1 MGSARPLTERGERS
15 YGRQDVRQPG
25 SAGGAG
31 VREALREEIP
41 TEHQAQILNPA
52 MQHLP
57 AREAIPRAEV
67 VGAEDLEGGE
77 RHVFFDLGGKECQR
91 PPTGPK
97 VLAIADILRSEP
109 YQFQH
114 RRRCASDN
122 AGKVTDVK
130 HRQTHRPRQL
140 FPDDLFLDLKRP
152 LNQTLPMGI
161 DISFDL
167 GPGPN
172 GRIRGFRG

>member
-1 MGSARPLTERGERS
+1 MEIALSRWLTVC
-15 YGRQDVRQPG
+15 QIQ
-25 SAGGAG
+25 GGDPDRTSSSDPKPNDA
-31 VREALREEIP
+31 A
-41 TEHQAQILNPA
+41 
-52 MQHLP
+52 P
-57 AREAIPRAEV
+57 ARQGSYTPS
-67 VGAEDLEGGE
+67 AEDLEGGE
-77 RHVFFDLGGKECQR
+77 RHGFVDLGGKECQR

-122 AGKVTDVK
+122 AGEVTDVK

-152 LNQTLPMGI
+152 LNQTLPTGI
-161 DISFDL
+161 DISF
-167 GPGPN
+167 
-172 GRIRGFRG
+172 